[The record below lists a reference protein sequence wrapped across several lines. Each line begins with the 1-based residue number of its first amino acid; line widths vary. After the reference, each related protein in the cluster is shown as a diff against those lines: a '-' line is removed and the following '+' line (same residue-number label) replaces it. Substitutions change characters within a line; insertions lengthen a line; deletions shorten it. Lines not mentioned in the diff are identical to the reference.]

1 MNADT
6 KMMRTLAAIGQCTT
20 YSEMAS
26 VTGIDAKLL
35 MTNVAHLKRRGY
47 VERINEGA
55 PKCEIAY
62 FRRTAAGDELIQ
74 GEPEPEIEPFPV
86 VVMTSVQRAIQ
97 RRHALATVWSA
108 A

>member
-1 MNADT
+1 MNADS
-6 KMMRTLAAIGQCTT
+6 KMMRTLGAIGPSTT
-20 YSEMAS
+20 YSEMAAA
-26 VTGIDAKLL
+26 TGIDAKLL

-62 FRRTAAGDELIQ
+62 FRRTATGDALTQ
-74 GEPEPEIEPFPV
+74 AEPEPELEPFPV
-86 VVMTSVQRAIQ
+86 VVMTAVQRAIQ
-97 RRHALATVWSA
+97 ARPPLATVWSA